1 MARITAEDCLQY
13 VENRFVLVLK
23 AAERARKLMSGA
35 QESTIEWQEDKP
47 TVVALR
53 EIAAGILS
61 EQQKDLSL

>member
-1 MARITAEDCLQY
+1 MARITAEDCLQH
-13 VENRFVLVLK
+13 VENRFILVLK

-61 EQQKDLSL
+61 EQHKDSSL